1 MAGQNSMLP
10 KQGLVVVRAVMAATI
25 RVQQH
30 FFFRLSACNGHN
42 SMHQGLLHPMVHRP
56 TDDSA

>member
-1 MAGQNSMLP
+1 MSP
-10 KQGLVVVRAVMAATI
+10 KQGLVVVRTVLAATI

-30 FFFRLSACNGHN
+30 FFFRLSACNGHLQG
-42 SMHQGLLHPMVHRP
+42 SMYQGLLHPMVHRP